1 MGMYLFERQTINLG
15 NELSKKIQRLAF
27 VEPN

>member
-1 MGMYLFERQTINLG
+1 MGMYLFERQTINLD
-15 NELSKKIQRLAF
+15 NKLSKKIQRLAF